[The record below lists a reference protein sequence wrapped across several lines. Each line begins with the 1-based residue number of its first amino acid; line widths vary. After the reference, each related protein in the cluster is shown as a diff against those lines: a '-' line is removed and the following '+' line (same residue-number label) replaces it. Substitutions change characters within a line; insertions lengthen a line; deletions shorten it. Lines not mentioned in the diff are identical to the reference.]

1 MEGKHKTLEEC
12 EKKCKALP
20 KSLGG
25 LLGYSGYNVEA
36 MYRPILRHMEGRRS
50 AASRLRETSV
60 ARRAARHLEL
70 ADDTWVFPDFTR
82 VLALRT

>member
-25 LLGYSGYNVEA
+25 LLGYPGYNVEA
-36 MYRPILRHMEGRRS
+36 MYRP
-50 AASRLRETSV
+50 SRGEICCLYKV
-60 ARRAARHLEL
+60 K
-70 ADDTWVFPDFTR
+70 
-82 VLALRT
+82 